1 LNCVLLLITTKTKK
15 QNKGYKNMILSIFGK
30 RKDIFKETLN
40 KLKGS
45 DRRIALASVS
55 EAIGR
60 SGQSIV

>member
-1 LNCVLLLITTKTKK
+1 
-15 QNKGYKNMILSIFGK
+15 MILSIFGK